1 MADQARPPKHKSCR
15 RYNDPGHAHALT
27 ISCFQGQ
34 PFLSRDRTR
43 EWFIQS
49 LGAARQ
55 RLQFD
60 VWAYVIMPEH
70 CHLLIWPRSPAYSV
84 SEILRAIKLPV
95 ARQAVAWVKRRCPS
109 KLALMRDEQPSG
121 EVAHRFWQRGG
132 GFDQNLIE
140 EKLIY
145 ATIDYLHLNP
155 VRRGLVEKAADWF
168 WSSAG
173 FYTGESEVPL
183 IPDTASLPRLD
194 DW

>member
-27 ISCFQGQ
+27 FSCFQRQ
-34 PFLSRDRTR
+34 PFLGRDRTR

-49 LGAARQ
+49 LEAARE
-55 RLQFD
+55 RLHFD
-60 VWAYVIMPEH
+60 VWAYVLMPEH
-70 CHLLIWPRSPAYSV
+70 CHLLIWPRGALYSI
-84 SEILRAIKLPV
+84 SAILQAIKLPV
-95 ARQAVAWVKRRCPS
+95 ARRAVSWIKTHCPS
-109 KLALMRDEQPSG
+109 KLSLMRDEQPSG

-173 FYTGESEVPL
+173 YYHGQSKVPL

-194 DW
+194 DS